1 MSSRFGSPRNS
12 ATCTPRSG
20 ARCATRSRP
29 PARREPVVSP
39 EVAERI
45 AGAAPEVESESEEQ
59 ILARARGQAR
69 RTAIRTWSLRAA
81 LVVLWLGSWELT
93 ATLWID
99 PFVFS
104 KPSLIWSRLVEWFT
118 QGTQFGSIWLQIF
131 TTVEEA
137 VLGFVIGSVAGV
149 VLGVL
154 LGRNHYWAQVLAPFI
169 KALNAVPRI
178 VLAVLF
184 LVWFGMGLQSKV
196 ATVIVLVFFAVF
208 FNAFTGA
215 REVDGN
221 VIDNARILGASRW
234 QVLSQIVLPSA
245 TTWILSSL
253 HTAFGFA
260 LIGAVVG
267 EYAGAS
273 KGLGLLISNAQGTF
287 DSAGIYAGMIIITVV
302 ALVAESA
309 IGFAEGRLLKW
320 RPAQGTSAHEV

>member
-1 MSSRFGSPRNS
+1 MSHETIASP
-12 ATCTPRSG
+12 G
-20 ARCATRSRP
+20 AI
-29 PARREPVVSP
+29 
-39 EVAERI
+39 ERI
-45 AGAAPEVESESEEQ
+45 ATATPEVEAETEEQ
-59 ILARARGQAR
+59 ILARARTHAR
-69 RTAIRTWSLRAA
+69 RATLRTWSLRAL

-99 PFVFS
+99 PFVYS
-104 KPSLIWSRLVEWFT
+104 KPSRIWSRLVEWFT
-118 QGTQFGSIWLQIF
+118 QGTQIGSIWLQIF

-137 VLGFVIGSVAGV
+137 VLGFVIGSIAGV

-208 FNAFTGA
+208 FNAFSGA
-215 REVDGN
+215 REVDGHI
-221 VIDNARILGASRW
+221 IDNARILGAGRW

-302 ALVAESA
+302 ALLAESA
-309 IGFAEGRLLKW
+309 IGFAENRLLKW
-320 RPAQGTSAHEV
+320 RPSQAQSAREV